1 MGHKVVFDEDPAP
14 ADFSPGNDSRF
25 GALPKLFRV
34 DAKKLSRFLQIKGA
48 HRKASS

>member
-1 MGHKVVFDEDPAP
+1 MFDKIVFDEDPAP
-14 ADFSPGNDSRF
+14 ADFGPRNGSRL

-34 DAKKLSRFLQIKGA
+34 DAKKLSRFLQIKGT